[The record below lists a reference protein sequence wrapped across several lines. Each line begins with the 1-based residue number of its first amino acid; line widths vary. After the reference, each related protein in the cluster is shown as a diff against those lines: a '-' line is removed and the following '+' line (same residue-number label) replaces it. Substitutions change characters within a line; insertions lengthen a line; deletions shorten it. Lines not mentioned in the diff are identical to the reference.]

1 MAKNAAR
8 RPQESACLV
17 RQYRLDA
24 LKITSDECCALTS
37 INLQPTENSNYSKVA
52 SQSAMARISSSETR
66 CMMPFM
72 AAVWPLLR
80 APLVMSFIWLYA

>member
-1 MAKNAAR
+1 MAKSVAR
-8 RPQESACLV
+8 WPQESACLA

-24 LKITSDECCALTS
+24 SKVTSTECCVLTS
-37 INLQPTENSNYSKVA
+37 INLQPTENFNYSKVA

-72 AAVWPLLR
+72 AAVWPWLR
-80 APLVMSFIWLYA
+80 APLAMSFIWLYA